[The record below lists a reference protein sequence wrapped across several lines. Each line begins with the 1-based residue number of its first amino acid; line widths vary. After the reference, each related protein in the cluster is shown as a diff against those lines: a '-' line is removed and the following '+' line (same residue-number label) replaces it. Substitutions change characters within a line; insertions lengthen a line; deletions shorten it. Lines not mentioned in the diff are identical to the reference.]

1 MLSITTTYLLLAL
14 GAFFAILTDL
24 ETGHSASRKQNF
36 DENLDVSFGTW
47 LLFSALTTAINL
59 FLNPSTISAMALYM
73 TISPVCIA
81 LVS

>member
-1 MLSITTTYLLLAL
+1 MVSIVTNYLVLAL

-47 LLFSALTTAINL
+47 LLFSALTTGINL
-59 FLNPSTISAMALYM
+59 FLDRSTISAMALYI
-73 TISPVCIA
+73 TISPVCTAVI
-81 LVS
+81 S